1 MHSTPRIPWL
11 LVLPFA
17 GMLLAIALLP
27 LLFPHFWEKN
37 SRKAMVAGAFSLPVL
52 AFFFLQKTWAPLG
65 HTALEYLSFI
75 ALLGSLFVVSGGI
88 VLRGDLPPKPLH
100 NTLIL
105 ALGAVL
111 ANLIGTTGASML
123 LIRPLLRANVRRR
136 HVFHIPIFF
145 IFVVSNAGGLLT
157 PLGDPPLFLGYLR
170 GVPFTWTLK
179 LFPIWALV
187 VGTLLAVFFLWEQ
200 FSYSK
205 EAHPESLEAIPGTG
219 TLKVQGVVNFWFLGG
234 ILGMVFLPSPWRELG
249 MAAMAVGSWLFT
261 PHLLRVE
268 NSFTFGPI
276 IEVAVLFAGIFV
288 TMCPALI
295 LLGEHGQKFG
305 LTRPDQFFWVTGAL
319 SSFLDNAP
327 TYLTFFSIAQGLPT
341 VAGAVMGVSEPM
353 LVAISAGAVLMG
365 ANSYIGNG
373 PNFMVKAIADEAHF
387 KTPNFFAYIGYALL
401 ILGPIY
407 VAVTFLFF
415 R

>member
-1 MHSTPRIPWL
+1 MHSTLQIPWL

-17 GMLLAIALLP
+17 GMLLAIALMP
-27 LLFPHFWEKN
+27 LLLPHFWEKN
-37 SRKAMVAGAFSLPVL
+37 SRKAIVAAAFSFPVL
-52 AFFFLQKTWAPLG
+52 VFFFSQGAWAPLG
-65 HTALEYLSFI
+65 HTVLEYLSFI
-75 ALLGSLFVVSGGI
+75 ALLGALFVVSGGI
-88 VLRGDLPPKPLH
+88 VLRGDLSPKPLN

-123 LIRPLLRANVRRR
+123 LIRPLLRANARRR
-136 HVFHIPIFF
+136 HVFHVPIFF
-145 IFVVSNAGGLLT
+145 IFLVSNAGGLLT

-179 LFPIWALV
+179 LFPIWALM
-187 VGTLLAVFFLWEQ
+187 VGALLSLFFLLEKI
-200 FSYSK
+200 SYSK
-205 EAHPESLEAIPGTG
+205 EERPGSLEAIPGTG
-219 TLKVQGVVNFWFLGG
+219 ALKVQGGINFWFLAG
-234 ILGMVFLPSPWRELG
+234 ILGTVFLPSPWRELG
-249 MAAMAVGSWLFT
+249 MVAMAIGSWLFT

-295 LLGEHGQKFG
+295 LLAEHGREFG

-327 TYLTFFSIAQGLPT
+327 TYLTFFSIAQGLPLS
-341 VAGAVMGVSEPM
+341 GNAVMGVSEP
-353 LVAISAGAVLMG
+353 LLLAISAGAVLMG

-387 KTPNFFAYIGYALL
+387 KTPNFFAYIGYALM
-401 ILGPIY
+401 ILGPLY
-407 VAVTFLFF
+407 VVVTFLFF